1 MTRRARRQRFNGAA
15 GKEATKPRRIGCDT
29 LFRELGW
36 RALEAPKVRNGAH
49 NLGTGMVEIA
59 AKASIEDS
67 QRVAAHFPEGP
78 TRRSPGL
85 GRIGACR
92 QAPAGAVSEHE
103 IINASWL
110 AANNY

>member
-1 MTRRARRQRFNGAA
+1 MNGAA

-49 NLGTGMVEIA
+49 NLGTGMVKIA

-67 QRVAAHFPEGP
+67 QRVAAHFPGGRLGGRLAWSESGP
-78 TRRSPGL
+78 
-85 GRIGACR
+85 AR
-92 QAPAGAVSEHE
+92 QAHAGAVSERE
-103 IINASWL
+103 IIDASVL